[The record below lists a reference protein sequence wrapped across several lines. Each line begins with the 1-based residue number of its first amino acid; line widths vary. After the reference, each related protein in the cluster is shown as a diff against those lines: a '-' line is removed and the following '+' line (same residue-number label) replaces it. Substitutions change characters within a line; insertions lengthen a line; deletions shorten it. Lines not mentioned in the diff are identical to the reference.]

1 MKKLSDYKAFD
12 GVPETFN
19 IFEKDGVC
27 GWSCSRCDKSDVMGN
42 VHIEEV
48 KRIGREFHSACL
60 IKADLVEVENG

>member
-1 MKKLSDYKAFD
+1 MKKLSDYTAFD

-27 GWSCSRCDKSDVMGN
+27 GWSCSRCDDTGVLGN
-42 VHIEEV
+42 VSISYA
-48 KRIGREFHSACL
+48 KKFGNDFHTNCK